1 MMRGAWTV
9 FVKES
14 LDNLRDRRA
23 VLSSLLMGPIL
34 GPAIFAVAMTAV
46 LTITAGQLE
55 KPLEMPVIG
64 AEHAPNLVAWL
75 EQRDVVVLDAPADPE
90 QAVRDGEHHVVLVIP
105 PEYGE
110 QFRAGTPAGV
120 RMLVDRSNRK
130 AQTNINRARALLNA
144 YGESIGRLRLIARGV
159 SPAVVNAVAIETDD
173 LASPEAR
180 ASLILGMLPYL
191 IVISMLMGGF
201 YLAIDTTA
209 GERERGS
216 LEALL
221 TTPLTR
227 GALLGG
233 KLAATFAFSVL
244 ALILALFAF
253 WLVIPLVP
261 LDRIGMIIDFTPMMA
276 WQIFLVNLPFARFGA
291 ALLTV
296 VAAFTRSFKE
306 AQTWLSIVLFVPMI
320 PTFVILI
327 LPFQS
332 ATWLMLVPSLSQGAL
347 VNQVIRGEALD
358 LFQVALSWGTT
369 LLYGFGLGA
378 LAARL
383 YRREAVLG

>member
-1 MMRGAWTV
+1 M
-9 FVKES
+9 
-14 LDNLRDRRA
+14 
-23 VLSSLLMGPIL
+23 
-34 GPAIFAVAMTAV
+34 
-46 LTITAGQLE
+46 
-55 KPLEMPVIG
+55 
-64 AEHAPNLVAWL
+64 
-75 EQRDVVVLDAPADPE
+75 
-90 QAVRDGEHHVVLVIP
+90 
-105 PEYGE
+105 
-110 QFRAGTPAGV
+110 
-120 RMLVDRSNRK
+120 
-130 AQTNINRARALLNA
+130 
-144 YGESIGRLRLIARGV
+144 
-159 SPAVVNAVAIETDD
+159 VNAVAIETDD

-253 WLVIPLVP
+253 WIVIPLVP
-261 LDRIGMIIDFTPMMA
+261 LDRIGMIIDFTPLMA
-276 WQIFLVNLPFARFGA
+276 WQIFLVNLPFALFGA

-332 ATWLMLVPSLSQGAL
+332 ATWMMLVPSLSQGAL